1 MRRCSG
7 CFELVNNGMEVCPFC
22 GYVEGSPAESSLYLA
37 PGTVLSG
44 RYIIGKKMSLD
55 RDRVVYMAWDNA
67 SSLKVIIKEYL
78 PFKYASRALDSN
90 KVEPYGG
97 KKKVLFD
104 KGFREFVE
112 EAKLLF
118 QNASGPKLFDCIA
131 ENNTAY
137 MICEYVQENRR
148 EVYAQQVPNK
158 APKPVKPAAPK
169 KASKKKTE
177 AKPPITVLTAE
188 KKDNHSYRVK
198 RRISLIP
205 LWVKIVVPLVLVIG
219 GTFAA
224 LVFTGVIKFKKDTE
238 EIINTSVSET
248 EITYSET
255 TETTEP
261 VETKPVFVIA
271 GDNIMTFKGHT
282 YACFDDAKTWEEAKE
297 QCEKMQGH
305 LVIINTQE
313 ENDAVWAY
321 AKSTGNKS
329 VFIGLSDSVEEGKWT
344 WVNDEPLQY
353 YSHWNNGEPN
363 ASSDDE
369 DYAEFSFR
377 VEGGFWNDSR
387 YETHYEDTV
396 TSYICEW
403 DGYDYRIIERPLTT
417 EQAETAFRCF
427 MADLIS
433 KSEIAE
439 GESPEWGLVRSE
451 DEFCVF
457 KYAVNKTKEI
467 VFYMDMQYG
476 LTTSIVYER
485 VDNETVITGFE
496 YDFNAWDYLDN
507 ADNYTF
513 ETETTDL
520 QIYLGT
526 NIHNTAKTIGNLGE
540 AQQKEV
546 TYYQND
552 KLIIKTDMT
561 EGSTD
566 IASIQI
572 LGELESYS
580 VYGIVPGMGLDEA
593 SKRLMVAGAVQLMH
607 KESSFFF
614 VMKDGNAVTLTLDS
628 NKIVQSIILRR
639 ENK

>member
-1 MRRCSG
+1 
-7 CFELVNNGMEVCPFC
+7 
-22 GYVEGSPAESSLYLA
+22 
-37 PGTVLSG
+37 
-44 RYIIGKKMSLD
+44 
-55 RDRVVYMAWDNA
+55 
-67 SSLKVIIKEYL
+67 
-78 PFKYASRALDSN
+78 
-90 KVEPYGG
+90 
-97 KKKVLFD
+97 
-104 KGFREFVE
+104 
-112 EAKLLF
+112 
-118 QNASGPKLFDCIA
+118 
-131 ENNTAY
+131 
-137 MICEYVQENRR
+137 
-148 EVYAQQVPNK
+148 
-158 APKPVKPAAPK
+158 
-169 KASKKKTE
+169 
-177 AKPPITVLTAE
+177 
-188 KKDNHSYRVK
+188 
-198 RRISLIP
+198 
-205 LWVKIVVPLVLVIG
+205 
-219 GTFAA
+219 
-224 LVFTGVIKFKKDTE
+224 
-238 EIINTSVSET
+238 
-248 EITYSET
+248 
-255 TETTEP
+255 
-261 VETKPVFVIA
+261 
-271 GDNIMTFKGHT
+271 
-282 YACFDDAKTWEEAKE
+282 
-297 QCEKMQGH
+297 
-305 LVIINTQE
+305 
-313 ENDAVWAY
+313 
-321 AKSTGNKS
+321 
-329 VFIGLSDSVEEGKWT
+329 
-344 WVNDEPLQY
+344 
-353 YSHWNNGEPN
+353 
-363 ASSDDE
+363 
-369 DYAEFSFR
+369 
-377 VEGGFWNDSR
+377 
-387 YETHYEDTV
+387 
-396 TSYICEW
+396 
-403 DGYDYRIIERPLTT
+403 
-417 EQAETAFRCF
+417 